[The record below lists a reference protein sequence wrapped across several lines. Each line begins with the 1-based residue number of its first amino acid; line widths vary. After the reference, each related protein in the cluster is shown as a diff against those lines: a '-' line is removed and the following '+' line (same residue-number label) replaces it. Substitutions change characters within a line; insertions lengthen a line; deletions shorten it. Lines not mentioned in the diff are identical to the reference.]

1 MKAILFDL
9 DNTLLDFKTLK
20 MSAISA
26 ALKAMIATGLPITY
40 EKGMEA
46 LDLMFRQHGLDHQHI
61 FQDFFTTINFPLD
74 NRMLAAAVV
83 AYRTEKVHHVRTYP
97 GVKETLTELR
107 KRGYKL
113 AIVTDAK
120 ALNGWIRLHELG
132 IQNYFDAVITFDD
145 TGQKKP
151 HELPFKKALE
161 RLGVTAAD
169 ALHVGDWPERDIAGA
184 KQLGI
189 KTALAVYGMTPNKKK
204 TVEADYNLEKIEDL
218 LLIAPRH

>member
-9 DNTLLDFKTLK
+9 DNTLLDFWTLK
-20 MSAISA
+20 KSAISA
-26 ALKAMIATGLPITY
+26 ALKAMIKEGLPITY
-40 EKGMEA
+40 EKGIEA
-46 LDLMFRQHGLDHQHI
+46 LDHMFRQHGLDHQHI
-61 FQDFFTTINFPLD
+61 FQEFFEHINTPVD
-74 NRMLAAAVV
+74 NRILAAGVV
-83 AYRTEKVHHVRTYP
+83 AYRREKAKHVRTYP

-120 ALNGWIRLHELG
+120 SLAGWIRIHELDLAE
-132 IQNYFDAVITFDD
+132 YFDAVITLDD

-161 RLGVTAAD
+161 KLGVKASE

-184 KQLGI
+184 KKIGM
-189 KTALAVYGMTPNKKK
+189 KTALAEYGRESNKPIA
-204 TVEADYNLEKIEDL
+204 VEADYNLKKIEDL
-218 LLIAPRH
+218 LLIAPCH